1 MYPAF
6 VGRHDEVGALR
17 ALCAGA
23 RRWGR
28 PVLGLVEGVPGAG
41 KTRLLAAVEGG
52 DGAPER
58 VLLGGFEPEM
68 NVPLASV
75 IGLLRLLSASPAHGA
90 VLRRALGSATATRV
104 PPEPLQ
110 LFEAAHLAVS
120 ERGGLL
126 LVVDDMQWVDE
137 SSQAMLHYLVR
148 AAESAARPLVLL
160 AATRPAF
167 RAQSFMRSLVRVV
180 DEAERVVHIE
190 LGPLARDAGIELGR
204 QLQPG
209 ADTATAAQMWEQAA
223 GSPFWIRALA
233 GGGRSTDI
241 DTFLARR
248 LDGAGSEA
256 AFVLALLALAGNP
269 LRPED
274 AATLPGRSPRGLR
287 DAADRLVQL
296 GIAVET
302 ADGFLVA
309 HDLVREAA
317 VRALSPETARAA
329 HHHLALGLA
338 RRPAAD
344 LPTMLRSLR
353 HRRAAGLD
361 TLDIAQALACS
372 PHRRLLG
379 HAGLRLVDAVAQ
391 ESAPGSVPGQS
402 VRRSVAALAAELG
415 DHQLAMDRWS
425 AVRDGAHGADAV
437 VADLAASR
445 SAMHLGR
452 AGEAWTFLA
461 GARAASA
468 PDVAMLIA
476 VDAQEAALEQWL
488 EHRPGAAASAAARAM
503 RRARDTVG
511 DAGGLDELPV
521 PAREGYLQALL
532 AATESAM
539 LEGRPDTML
548 ALADELA
555 RVAAGLDD
563 RVRIRAVADA
573 GLALRWL
580 GRTGEAEHRLRLGWE
595 DARRSALPQATLEVG
610 VIHAKILYSRGLLG
624 QAAGV
629 LAQCRDLGDR
639 MGERG
644 PARAIGAV
652 IAELVDHS
660 LGGWRVAADG
670 MRAAAENE
678 DDPHTRLHA
687 FMERAVLLGRLDPAG
702 AAVQVRHCVDRAVAD
717 ADRAG
722 CHRCRREAGCRGAEA
737 LARVGDVGAATRMLA
752 DCSAE
757 QPDGDRLM
765 SWWSA
770 QAAAAVAAATDRDGA
785 APAWRAVVDEAE
797 RQGMRMEALW
807 ARLDLAGLLVR
818 GDRAGAAELLRD
830 AGRAAERMG
839 AVTEQ
844 RVADQHLRALGVRTW
859 RRGANAP
866 PSPVLA
872 RLTDRE
878 REVAGLVVSGASN
891 PEIAAALFLSR
902 KTIERHVSNC
912 LGKLGVQN
920 RVQLAATLGSGSQR
934 RPEGPHR

>member
-1 MYPAF
+1 MHPAF
-6 VGRHDEVGALR
+6 VGRQDEVGALR

-28 PVLGLVEGVPGAG
+28 PVLGLVEGAPGAG

-75 IGLLRLLSASPAHGA
+75 IGLMRLLSSSLAHGA
-90 VLRRALGSATATRV
+90 VLQRALGSATATRA

-126 LVVDDMQWVDE
+126 LVVDDLQWVDE

-167 RAQSFMRSLVRVV
+167 HAQSFLRSLVRVV
-180 DEAERVVHIE
+180 DEAERVVRIE
-190 LGPLARDAGIELGR
+190 LGPLARHAGIELCR

-209 ADTATAAQMWEQAA
+209 ADTTAAAQMWEQAA
-223 GSPFWIRALA
+223 GSPFWITALA

-274 AATLPGRSPRGLR
+274 AATPTGRTAGGLR

-296 GIAVET
+296 GIAIET

-329 HHHLALGLA
+329 HHHLALVLA
-338 RRPAAD
+338 RRPATD

-361 TLDIAQALACS
+361 TLEMAQALACS

-391 ESAPGSVPGQS
+391 ENTPGSASGLS
-402 VRRSVAALAAELG
+402 LRRSVAILAAELG
-415 DHQLAMDRWS
+415 DHQLAMARWS
-425 AVRDGAHGADAV
+425 AVSDGAHGSDAV
-437 VADLAASR
+437 VAELAASR

-452 AGEAWTFLA
+452 ADEAWALLA
-461 GARAASA
+461 RARAASA
-468 PDVAMLIA
+468 SDVAMLIA
-476 VDAQEAALEQWL
+476 VDAHEAALEQWL
-488 EHRPGAAASAAARAM
+488 GHRPGAAASAAARAM
-503 RRARDTVG
+503 QRARDTVG
-511 DAGGLDELPV
+511 DAGSLDELPA
-521 PAREGYLQALL
+521 PARQGYLQALL

-539 LEGRPDTML
+539 LEGRPDSML

-563 RVRIRAVADA
+563 RIRIRAVVDA

-580 GRTGEAEHRLRLGWE
+580 GRTSDAEHRLRAGWE
-595 DARRSALPQATLEVG
+595 EARRIALPQATLEVG
-610 VIHAKILYSRGLLG
+610 VIHAKVLYSRGLLG
-624 QAAGV
+624 EAAAV
-629 LAQCRDLGDR
+629 LAECRDLGDR

-644 PARAIGAV
+644 PARAVGAV

-670 MRAAAENE
+670 LRAAADNE

-687 FMERAVLLGRLDPAG
+687 FLERAVLLGRLDPAG
-702 AAVQVRHCVDRAVAD
+702 AAVQVRRCVDRAVAD

-722 CHRCRREAGCRGAEA
+722 CHRCRREAGSRGAEA
-737 LARVGDVGAATRMLA
+737 LARIGDVGAATRMLA
-752 DCSAE
+752 DGSAE
-757 QPDGDRLM
+757 PQPSDDRLM
-765 SWWSA
+765 AWWSA

-785 APAWRAVVDEAE
+785 PPLWRAVVDEAE

-830 AGRAAERMG
+830 AGRAAETMG

-859 RRGANAP
+859 RRGANAS

-872 RLTDRE
+872 RLTERE

-902 KTIERHVSNC
+902 KTVERHVSNC

-920 RVQLAATLGSGSQR
+920 RVQLTAALGASH